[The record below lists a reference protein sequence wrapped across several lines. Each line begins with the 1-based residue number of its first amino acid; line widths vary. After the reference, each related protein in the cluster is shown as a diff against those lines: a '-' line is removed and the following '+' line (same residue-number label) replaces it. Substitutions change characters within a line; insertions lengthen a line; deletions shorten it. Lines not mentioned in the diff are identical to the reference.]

1 MKLIKKAMMKIT
13 MMVSV
18 MIITMMMFSCSDGGD
33 EDHYLVQTETLTS
46 YNNRTSLSV
55 VTSFVQKVSR

>member
-18 MIITMMMFSCSDGGD
+18 MIITMMMFSCSDGGH